1 MKGINMTVDISA
13 LLEGLRLGLRKFL
26 TKEQPL
32 PKDAAKQLK
41 HKADRLNLRIARSGK
56 QLDLQALA
64 DDAEDL
70 TILALY
76 LALMLRGYQNVQHQE
91 TRAAETAT
99 KH

>member
-1 MKGINMTVDISA
+1 MSGITMTVDVSA
-13 LLEGLRLGLRKFL
+13 AMAALRVGFLKFM

-32 PKDAAKQLK
+32 AKDAAKQLRD
-41 HKADRLNLRIARSGK
+41 KAGRLNLRIQNSGK
-56 QLDLQALA
+56 QPDLGVLA
-64 DDAEDL
+64 DEAEDL

-91 TRAAETAT
+91 TQAANAAT

>member
-1 MKGINMTVDISA
+1 MSGITMTVDVSAALSA
-13 LLEGLRLGLRKFL
+13 LRAGLLKFM

-32 PKDAAKQLK
+32 AKDAAKQLK
-41 HKADRLNLRIARSGK
+41 DKAGRLNLRIQNSGK
-56 QLDLQALA
+56 QPDLGALA

-76 LALMLRGYQNVQHQE
+76 LALMLRGYQNAQHQE
-91 TRAAETAT
+91 MQAASAAT

>member
-1 MKGINMTVDISA
+1 MKSINMTVDVSA
-13 LLEGLRLGLRKFL
+13 LLDGIERGLLDFL
-26 TKEQPL
+26 AKEQPVV
-32 PKDAAKQLK
+32 KGAAKQLK

-56 QLDLQALA
+56 KLDLQALA

-76 LALMLRGYQNVQHQE
+76 LALILRGYQNVEHQE
-91 TRAAETAT
+91 TRAAKTAT